1 MLDALSIK
9 AIFFFLLNLE
19 TAVMADVRLLVQ
31 EEGRAARNL
40 IAFNVPLETDGIE
53 KITRKPPSVPRVLLS
68 TATKRSIK
76 SNARVRSASTGRDKR
91 SGMLCSLKSTVECR
105 IVCSRFFFMAELQA
119 RYWAFLFG
127 NLQRAVDAIYETC
140 EEDENISECKEV
152 ILVLENY
159 TRDFHNLIEW
169 FKVKWAYETSP
180 PPLRRTPLAW
190 EVRKTS
196 PCRMW
201 SAPKP
206 GSPLQRMSPTSPIE
220 QTIIEHKV
228 TGTLA
233 DNRNESSGKAEV
245 APRNPKIVKDAKNQG
260 SKNDGK
266 NFD

>member
-1 MLDALSIK
+1 MSSFI
-9 AIFFFLLNLE
+9 
-19 TAVMADVRLLVQ
+19 
-31 EEGRAARNL
+31 
-40 IAFNVPLETDGIE
+40 
-53 KITRKPPSVPRVLLS
+53 
-68 TATKRSIK
+68 
-76 SNARVRSASTGRDKR
+76 
-91 SGMLCSLKSTVECR
+91 SL
-105 IVCSRFFFMAELQA
+105 ELQA

-180 PPLRRTPLAW
+180 PPMRRTPLAW

-201 SAPKP
+201 NSNAVPKP
-206 GSPLQRMSPTSPIE
+206 GSPLQRTSPISPIEHTIFE
-220 QTIIEHKV
+220 QTIIEHEV
-228 TGTLA
+228 TTT
-233 DNRNESSGKAEV
+233 DNKTESLGKSDV
-245 APRNPKIVKDAKNQG
+245 GIRNPKIAKETKNQG

-266 NFD
+266 KN